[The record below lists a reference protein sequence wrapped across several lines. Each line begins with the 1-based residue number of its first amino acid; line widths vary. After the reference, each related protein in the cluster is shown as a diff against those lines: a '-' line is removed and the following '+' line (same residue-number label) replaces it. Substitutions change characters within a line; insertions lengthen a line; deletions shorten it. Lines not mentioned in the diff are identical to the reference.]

1 MSLEPALHLEKREYL
16 DAIKSLF
23 PAFPA
28 IKQNIGVR
36 NNSKRALCNLSVLLK
51 LASEKIF

>member
-36 NNSKRALCNLSVLLK
+36 NNSKRALCNLSALLK

>member
-1 MSLEPALHLEKREYL
+1 MFFKRAAHPEKREYL
-16 DAIKSLF
+16 DAIKSFF
-23 PAFPA
+23 PALLA

-36 NNSKRALCNLSVLLK
+36 NNSKRALCNLSALLK